1 MRKFSRLQILLK
13 TPAQLGWKSA
23 TQYALYQAGL
33 RSGYFQMR
41 TRQPEIST
49 MQAHLSASRK
59 SLFPAVSADDL
70 KKTIGSG
77 ISRLMETADAL
88 LDGKIILFDE
98 ISAPLDLSPHT
109 PLVHW
114 SAIER
119 GKFQLAEDI
128 KFIWEPARF
137 GWAFTLARAFH
148 LSGDARYTDGFKSYL
163 DTFNQLNPAYLGA
176 NWTSGQEAAL
186 RIIALSFAYH
196 FFSQSA
202 HVPGDL
208 LSSIQ
213 SSIAVNAA
221 RIPPTLC
228 YARSQRNNH
237 LISEAVGLYTT
248 GLLLEGYAP
257 AKKWKRTGWKV
268 FNQAVL
274 DQIAPD
280 GTYIQHST
288 NYQRLMLDEATW
300 MAVLANQAGE
310 ELLDSVKKKLALSTE
325 FLFGMLDPSSG
336 RVPNLGHQDG
346 SNVLPLASADHLDYR
361 STLQAAGRLFL
372 QKDLFKTGDWDEK
385 SNWLGIQPH
394 PFTAS
399 APADQLRQGD
409 EEDWASMRAVRYH
422 SRPAHAD
429 QLHVEIWHAGQNL
442 ALDAGTYL
450 YNAVTPWRNALRT
463 TRVHNTLSV
472 DGLDQMLPTSRFMW
486 LDWAN
491 AEVLAR
497 GPDSITARH
506 TGYKRLGITHQRTL
520 QRSSFSGWEITDE
533 VLFSSPK
540 IHQITLHWL
549 LPDLPFTVQ
558 NNNIHIDKPAFTLSI
573 TNDQNTA
580 AALQVIRAGV
590 FMVGQSDMD
599 TTIFGWFSP
608 TYGVKQAALSVLYT
622 LQTDTSITLHTTWE
636 FSEKKSRTE

>member
-1 MRKFSRLQILLK
+1 MRKFSRLQILIK
-13 TPAQLGWKSA
+13 TPAQLGWKSV

-33 RSGYFQMR
+33 RSGYFKAR
-41 TRQPEIST
+41 TRQPDIPT
-49 MQAHLSASRK
+49 LQTHLPASRM

-77 ISRLMETADAL
+77 VSRLMETADAL
-88 LDGKIILFDE
+88 LDGKIILFDK

-109 PLVHW
+109 PLLHW
-114 SAIER
+114 SAIEC
-119 GKFQLAEDI
+119 GKFQLEEDI

-137 GWAFTLARAFH
+137 SWAFTLAKAFH
-148 LSGDARYTDGFKSYL
+148 LSGDARYRDAFKSYL
-163 DTFNQLNPAYLGA
+163 DTFNRLNPAYLGA

-186 RIIALSFAYH
+186 RIIALSFAH
-196 FFSQSA
+196 HIFSQSPHIPA
-202 HVPGDL
+202 DYL
-208 LSSIQ
+208 QSIK

-221 RIPPTLC
+221 RIPPTLY

-237 LISEAVGLYTT
+237 LISEAVGLYTA
-248 GLLLEGYAP
+248 GLLLDGYAP
-257 AKKWKRTGWKV
+257 AKKWKRIGWKV

-274 DQIAPD
+274 DQIALD
-280 GTYIQHST
+280 GTYIQHSA
-288 NYQRLMLDEATW
+288 NYHRLMLDESLW
-300 MAVLANQAGE
+300 MAVLANHAGE
-310 ELLDSVKKKLALSTE
+310 ELLDSVKKRVALSTE

-336 RVPNLGHQDG
+336 CVPNLGHQDG

-372 QKDLFKTGDWDEK
+372 QKDLFKVGDWDEK
-385 SNWLGIQPH
+385 SSWLGIQPH
-394 PFTAS
+394 SFTAS

-450 YNAVTPWRNALRT
+450 YNAAAPWRNALRT

-486 LDWAN
+486 LDWVN

-506 TGYKRLGITHQRTL
+506 AGYKRLGITHQRTL

-558 NNNIHIDKPAFTLSI
+558 NNSIHIDKPAFTLSI
-573 TNDQNTA
+573 TNDQNTT
-580 AALQVIRAGV
+580 AALQIIRAGA

-622 LQTDTSITLHTTWE
+622 LQTDTSITLHTVWE
-636 FSEKKSRTE
+636 FSEN